1 MVQLNVISNIHYILC
16 FFSVTSTSTTTTP
29 VTTAAPTSS
38 TKGTGIWDKAIDYV
52 TPLGTFII
60 VIVAVALLLILL
72 VVQIC
77 ICVSS

>member
-1 MVQLNVISNIHYILC
+1 MVQLNVIFSIHYILC
-16 FFSVTSTSTTTTP
+16 FFSVTSTSTTSAP
-29 VTTAAPTSS
+29 ETTAAPTSS
-38 TKGTGIWDKAIDYV
+38 TKGTEIWHKVIDYV

-72 VVQIC
+72 AVLIC